1 MLNAQKPNKTTT
13 MDSSS
18 IKLSKEIGI
27 VFFFQFQANGND
39 RISNIT

>member
-27 VFFFQFQANGND
+27 LFIFS
-39 RISNIT
+39 IPSKWK